1 MARILGLLLAKS
13 IQNPHFGGRTE
24 REREKREQTLCTALK
39 RLLLFSTSSTTGYV
53 LDPKCLQGT

>member
-24 REREKREQTLCTALK
+24 REKRKQTLCTALK

-53 LDPKCLQGT
+53 LDPKSLRGT

>member
-13 IQNPHFGGRTE
+13 IQNPHFGGST
-24 REREKREQTLCTALK
+24 EREKREQTLCTALK